1 MNGYRDLNASPK
13 KQMSAIVAGLN
24 ATARQ
29 PATGAFGQKHMGVSG
44 DIVWT
49 RSADGRE
56 ISIREVDS
64 ALIEAQARIDQA
76 AQDLIATGERLTDA
90 EELVEGVRSE
100 LDGIDWD
107 ALGAEVYTEGP
118 PPMNPTI
125 GKALWVSPS
134 GRVFRAVECE
144 EQA

>member
-1 MNGYRDLNASPK
+1 MEYVDLNAPPK
-13 KQMSAIVAGLN
+13 KMLAQ
-24 ATARQ
+24 
-29 PATGAFGQKHMGVSG
+29 AFDRLDEQIYKVQTKPTGVSDLGLFG

-49 RSADGRE
+49 RTGDGRE
-56 ISIREVDS
+56 ISVREVDS
-64 ALIEAQARIDQA
+64 ELEAAQERIDQA
-76 AQDLIATGERLTDA
+76 VEDLEATGQRLAEA
-90 EELVEGVRSE
+90 EELVEGVRDE

-125 GKALWVSPS
+125 GKALWVAPS

>member
-1 MNGYRDLNASPK
+1 MSGYRDLNASPK

-44 DIVWT
+44 DLTWT
-49 RSADGRE
+49 RSADGRD
-56 ISIREVDS
+56 ISVREVDGE
-64 ALIEAQARIDQA
+64 LEAARIR
-76 AQDLIATGERLTDA
+76 IAEAEEALRQTGERLDDA
-90 EELVEGVRSE
+90 EELVESVRDE

-118 PPMNPTI
+118 PPANPTI
-125 GKALWVSPS
+125 GKALWVSPL

-144 EQA
+144 EHA

>member
-1 MNGYRDLNASPK
+1 MEYVDLNAPPK
-13 KQMSAIVAGLN
+13 KMLAQ
-24 ATARQ
+24 
-29 PATGAFGQKHMGVSG
+29 AFHRLDEQIYKVQTKPTGVSDLGLFG

-49 RSADGRE
+49 RTGDGRE
-56 ISIREVDS
+56 ISVREVDS
-64 ALIEAQARIDQA
+64 ELEAAQERIDQA
-76 AQDLIATGERLTDA
+76 VEDLEATGQRLAEA
-90 EELVEGVRSE
+90 EELVEGVRDE

-125 GKALWVSPS
+125 GKALWVAPS